1 MARGNYHRESNE
13 QSLGDAIQHFI
24 NAMGLRPKMIEAE
37 IIANWE
43 EIVGKMIAKHTLDLS
58 LNKKKLTLRFDNAAL
73 KQEMSYAKSK
83 LMENI
88 NERFGREI
96 VDLVVIL

>member
-1 MARGNYHRESNE
+1 MAKGRYHRESNE
-13 QSLGDAIQHFI
+13 QTLGEAIQHFI

-43 EIVGKMIAKHTLDLS
+43 EIVGKIIAKHTLDLS
-58 LNKKKLTLRFDNAAL
+58 LNRKKLTLRFDNAAL
-73 KQEMSYAKSK
+73 KQEVSYSKSK
-83 LMENI
+83 IIDNI

-96 VDLVVIL
+96 INQVVIL

>member
-1 MARGNYHRESNE
+1 MSRGNYGRNSNE

-24 NAMGLRPKMIEAE
+24 NKMGLRPKMIEAE

-43 EIVGKMIAKHTLDLS
+43 EIVGDMIAKHTLDLS

-73 KQEMSYAKSK
+73 KQEMSYAKSN
-83 LMENI
+83 LIENI
-88 NERFGREI
+88 NKRFGREI
-96 VDLVVIL
+96 INQVVIL

>member
-1 MARGNYHRESNE
+1 MPKGSYHRASNE
-13 QSLGDAIQHFI
+13 QSLGEAIQHFI
-24 NAMGLRPKMIEAE
+24 NAMGLRPKMIEAD

-83 LMENI
+83 LIENI
-88 NERFGREI
+88 NTRFGKEI
-96 VDLVVIL
+96 INEVVIL

>member
-1 MARGNYHRESNE
+1 MPRGSYHRESNE
-13 QSLGDAIQHFI
+13 QSLGDAIQYFI

-37 IIANWE
+37 IISNWE

-58 LNKKKLTLRFDNAAL
+58 LNRKKLTLRFDNAAL

-83 LMENI
+83 LIENI
-88 NERFGREI
+88 NERFGKEI
-96 VDLVVIL
+96 INEVVIL

>member
-1 MARGNYHRESNE
+1 MPKGRYHRESNE
-13 QSLGDAIQHFI
+13 QTLGDAIQHFI

-37 IIANWE
+37 IVANWE
-43 EIVGKMIAKHTLDLS
+43 DIVGKMIAKHTLDLS
-58 LNKKKLTLRFDNAAL
+58 LNRMKLTLRFDNAAL

-83 LMENI
+83 LIENI

-96 VDLVVIL
+96 INEVVIL

>member
-1 MARGNYHRESNE
+1 MPKGRYHRESNE

-24 NAMGLRPKMIEAE
+24 NAMGLRPKMIEAD
-37 IIANWE
+37 IVSNWE
-43 EIVGKMIAKHTLDLS
+43 DIVGKMIAQHTLDLS

-73 KQEMSYAKSK
+73 KQEMSYSKST
-83 LMENI
+83 LIDNI

-96 VDLVVIL
+96 INQVVVL

>member
-1 MARGNYHRESNE
+1 MAKGRYHRESNE
-13 QSLGDAIQHFI
+13 QTLGDAIQHFV
-24 NAMGLRPKMIEAE
+24 NAMGLRPKMTEAD
-37 IIANWE
+37 IVANWE

-58 LNKKKLTLRFDNAAL
+58 LNRMKLTLRFDNAAL

-83 LMENI
+83 LIENI

-96 VDLVVIL
+96 INEVVIL

>member
-1 MARGNYHRESNE
+1 MPRGSYHRESNE
-13 QSLGDAIQHFI
+13 QSLGEAIQHFI
-24 NAMGLRPKMIEAE
+24 NALGLRPKMIEAE

-58 LNKKKLTLRFDNAAL
+58 LNRKKLTLRFDNAAL
-73 KQEMSYAKSK
+73 KQEVSYAKSK
-83 LMENI
+83 LIENI

-96 VDLVVIL
+96 INEVVIL

>member
-1 MARGNYHRESNE
+1 MPKGSYHRESNE

-24 NAMGLRPKMIEAE
+24 NAMGLRPKMLEAD

-43 EIVGKMIAKHTLDLS
+43 EIVGKMIAQHTLDLS

-73 KQEMSYAKSK
+73 KQEMSYSKSN
-83 LMENI
+83 LIDNI

-96 VDLVVIL
+96 INQVVIL